1 MYRKSS
7 MNWTALGLG
16 TFLGVSNIGLMGALI
31 NQGSLPVVDFPV
43 GSYTSYEMEAT
54 KNGYKIRYNANDPK
68 VMIKTENVVKP
79 SSGLFS
85 KGATTVDLYEEYTM
99 NGKVHLEGGDDASK
113 LTAKEIACIKAEGA
127 GGSTGGVIG
136 ASVGAQAAPALSN
149 IPIIGWV
156 AGGWATMF
164 GQKTGANLGGDIAKA
179 IEGC

>member
-1 MYRKSS
+1 

-54 KNGYKIRYNANDPK
+54 KDGYKIRYNANDPK
-68 VMIKTENVVKP
+68 VMVKTENVVKP

-99 NGKVHLEGGDDASK
+99 NGKVHLDGGDDASK

-149 IPIIGWV
+149 IPINNIFIKINMSKNKDFVSMW
-156 AGGWATMF
+156 TN
-164 GQKTGANLGGDIAKA
+164 K
-179 IEGC
+179 

>member
-1 MYRKSS
+1 

-54 KNGYKIRYNANDPK
+54 KDDYKIRYNANDPK
-68 VMIKTENVVKP
+68 VMVKTENVVKP

-99 NGKVHLEGGDDASK
+99 NGKVHLDGGDDASK

>member
-1 MYRKSS
+1 

-16 TFLGVSNIGLMGALI
+16 AFLGVSNMGLMGALI
-31 NQGSLPVVDFPV
+31 NKGSLPVVDFPV

-54 KNGYKIRYNANDPK
+54 KDGYKIRYNANDPK
-68 VMIKTENVVKP
+68 VMIKTENIVKP
-79 SSGLFS
+79 SGGLFNKS
-85 KGATTVDLYEEYTM
+85 TTTVDLYEEYTM
-99 NGKVHLEGGDDASK
+99 NGKVHLDGGDDASK

-127 GGSTGGVIG
+127 GRSTGGIIG
-136 ASVGAQAAPALSN
+136 ASVGAQAVPALSN
-149 IPIIGWV
+149 IPIIGWG